1 MRYQKLYNNII
12 NTTNIDPEKF
22 ILRPSYDMEQFLFF
36 SLIKRLYKPSE
47 QVRILQ
53 GIISQKAAILNL
65 PRRTT
70 VLITGQRFAVQRKST
85 LCLFPVHKSALYFT
99 FFYLFSTSSVHP
111 HGCTYPCLLNF
122 NAQVFS
128 FDHSCKWFSF

>member
-1 MRYQKLYNNII
+1 MNYQELLEI
-12 NTTNIDPEKF
+12 NTTDIDPNKSLLYF
-22 ILRPSYDMEQFLFF
+22 YCIHGTVFVF
-36 SLIKRLYKPSE
+36 SLIILYKASD
-47 QVRILQ
+47 QVRLLQ
-53 GIISQKAAILNL
+53 WFVSQKAAIINL
-65 PRRTT
+65 PRGTT
-70 VLITGQRFAVQRKST
+70 ILITGQRFAVQRKST

-99 FFYLFSTSSVHP
+99 FLSLSTSSVHP